1 MHDIKKIVANPLAFN
16 EAMKARGKEEIADK
30 LIALDKSYR
39 ETLTSL
45 QDMQTKRNELS
56 KSISVVKK
64 SGGDADAIIK
74 EVGEIKANMPKME
87 EKSAEIKKEL
97 DDILASLPNAPH
109 ADVPFGVDEEANI
122 EISKWGTPKEFD
134 FEPKQHF
141 ELGEDLD
148 GLDFETAAKMSG
160 ARFVVI
166 KNKIARLSRA
176 LTQLMIDTHIDEDGY
191 EEINA
196 PLLVKPDCLFGTG
209 QLPKF
214 EDDQFKTTTGHYLI
228 PTNEVSMTNMS
239 MGDIIDEDTLPIR
252 RTGVAYCFRSEAGS
266 AGRDT
271 RGMIRQHQFEK
282 VEMVSITT
290 PEKSEEEL
298 ERMTSCAEKIL
309 QKLELPYRKM
319 LLCSQD
325 MGFCAEK
332 CCDLEVWLPGQN
344 QYREIASCSNCTD
357 FQARRMNAR
366 YKKKGEKGTNF
377 VHTLNGSGLAVGRT
391 LVAVLENYQ
400 QADGSI
406 IVPTVLRGYMNGLE
420 VIK

>member
-1 MHDIKKIVANPLAFN
+1 MHDIRKIVEDPKAFDKALELRGFEPL
-16 EAMKARGKEEIADK
+16 ADK
-30 LIALDKSYR
+30 LVALDKSYR

-45 QDMQTKRNELS
+45 QEMQSKRNELS

-64 SGGDADAIIK
+64 SGGDANSIIK
-74 EVGEIKANMPKME
+74 EVGEIKANMPKAE
-87 EKSAEIKKEL
+87 EKAAELKKEL
-97 DDILASLPNAPH
+97 DDVLAGLPNTPH
-109 ADVPFGVDEEANI
+109 KDVPFGVDEEANI
-122 EISKWGTPKEFD
+122 EISKWGTPEEFD

-166 KNKIARLSRA
+166 KGQVARLSRA
-176 LTQLMIDTHIDEDGY
+176 LAQLMIDTHVDEDGY

-196 PLLVKPDCLFGTG
+196 PLLVKDEALYGTG

-214 EDDQFKTTTGHYLI
+214 AEDLFKTTSGHSLI

-239 MGDIIDEDTLPIR
+239 MGDVIDEDTLPIR
-252 RTGVAYCFRSEAGS
+252 RTGLAYCFRSEAGS

-282 VEMVSITT
+282 VEMVSITK
-290 PEKSEEEL
+290 PEDSEAEL
-298 ERMTSCAEKIL
+298 ERMTGCAEKIL

-319 LLCSQD
+319 LLSSQD

-332 CCDLEVWLPGQN
+332 CYDLEVWLPGQN

-357 FQARRMNAR
+357 FQSRRMNAR
-366 YKKKGEKGTNF
+366 YKNKSEKGTNF

-406 IVPTVLRGYMNGLE
+406 IVPQALRGYMNGLE